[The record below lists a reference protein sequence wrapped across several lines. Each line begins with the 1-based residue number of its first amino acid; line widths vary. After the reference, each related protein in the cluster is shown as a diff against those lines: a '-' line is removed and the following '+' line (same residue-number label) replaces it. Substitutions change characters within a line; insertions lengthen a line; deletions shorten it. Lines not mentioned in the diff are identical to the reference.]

1 MKRFRSLDPET
12 GLISTPTA
20 EAHYMH
26 TSTDVFAKVRDHE
39 RSELLAAARAAD
51 VLPYFHVLTS
61 PAMPVVEM
69 EGAERIMLGSNNYLG
84 LTGDERVMQ
93 GAEDAL
99 HRYGTGLT
107 GSRLL
112 NGTIPLHLQLEREIA
127 EWMDCEDAIVFTTGH
142 QANIGT
148 LGTLLGPQDTVIAD
162 SGDHASIL
170 DGCLLS
176 RAKLRPFRHNRLDKL
191 EKMLQRA
198 QDDGGGILVVV
209 DGVFSMEGDIAPLAE
224 ICDLCERYGARL
236 MVDEAH
242 GAGVLGARGAGTAE
256 LLGVA
261 DRVDLRMGTFS
272 KSLAS
277 CGGFVAGSHEVIE
290 YLRLYSRAF
299 LFTAS
304 AVPAAV
310 GAAAAA
316 LRVLRSE
323 DGPPLLARVLENA
336 RVLRDGLQER
346 GFAVV
351 SAQRLALDAG
361 AQRHAPGLIA
371 AGGDTGV
378 GATQATIVTPIVP
391 VLVGDDWK
399 AALLWRALYD
409 AGVFVNTALHPAVP
423 PGGALLRT
431 SVMAT
436 HDEATLQRALD
447 VFAAVK
453 AEFESEHGPLP
464 GPGEHSSAPSSP
476 TV

>member
-1 MKRFRSLDPET
+1 
-12 GLISTPTA
+12 
-20 EAHYMH
+20 MH

-84 LTGDERVMQ
+84 LTGDERVMA

-99 HRYGTGLT
+99 HRFGTGLT

-198 QDDGGGILVVV
+198 QGDGGGILVVV
-209 DGVFSMEGDIAPLAE
+209 DGVFSMEGDIAPLGE

-242 GAGVLGARGAGTAE
+242 GAGVLGQHGAGTAE

-316 LRVLRSE
+316 LRVLRSD

-351 SAQRLALDAG
+351 SPQPLALDAG
-361 AQRHAPGLIA
+361 VQRHAPGLL
-371 AGGDTGV
+371 V
-378 GATQATIVTPIVP
+378 GQDDATQASIVTPIVP

-399 AALLWRALYD
+399 AAVLWRALYD

-453 AEFESEHGPLP
+453 VDFESEHGPLP
-464 GPGEHSSAPSSP
+464 GPGEHSSGRSSP
-476 TV
+476 TA